1 MFFCRCVF
9 TWFSPNLFCQKIRM
23 VTSRTARKA
32 DVNDE
37 VDRRVFLQFQCLLY
51 IGTNHS
57 ALESPCA
64 IFHRH
69 QAFSSCSLH
78 ELCQLV
84 DCPVVPGGKLEH
96 VLDPYQAERPE
107 VREHALDELRTDL

>member
-1 MFFCRCVF
+1 
-9 TWFSPNLFCQKIRM
+9 M
-23 VTSRTARKA
+23 VVSRTAGKA
-32 DVNDE
+32 DAYDE
-37 VDRRVFLQFQCLLY
+37 VDRRLHN
-51 IGTNHS
+51 IAGSTEADHS
-57 ALESPCA
+57 SLESPCP

-107 VREHALDELRTDL
+107 VREHALDELRADL